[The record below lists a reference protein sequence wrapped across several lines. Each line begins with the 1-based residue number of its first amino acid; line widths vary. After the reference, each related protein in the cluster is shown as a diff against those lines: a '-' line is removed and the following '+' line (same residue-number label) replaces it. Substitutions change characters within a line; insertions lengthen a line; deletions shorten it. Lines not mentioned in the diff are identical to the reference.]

1 MSDKVTML
9 REMDEAFTDLRAVL
23 RELDEASMLDWVT
36 EEQASRI
43 RRGVLGVRGTLIH
56 IREHTVHNRDW
67 RAARALQTAESIH
80 TARNGWAPGSFWGLR
95 YAGQRDRTRSAP
107 HERERRGVYLV
118 RAERSKQPRTRKE
131 RGE

>member
-67 RAARALQTAESIH
+67 RAARALQT
-80 TARNGWAPGSFWGLR
+80 
-95 YAGQRDRTRSAP
+95 
-107 HERERRGVYLV
+107 REY
-118 RAERSKQPRTRKE
+118 SHST
-131 RGE
+131 